1 LTRKKEEFNAAALR
15 ETVKTKKERI
25 FFGSRRPLVAN
36 SLRVGLLSFSGASD
50 VPESALQRQPAV
62 VPSTI
67 YQIEL
72 EGCP

>member
-1 LTRKKEEFNAAALR
+1 LTREKAEFNAAALS

-25 FFGSRRPLVAN
+25 LFGSRRRLVAK
-36 SLRVGLLSFSGASD
+36 SLPVGLLSFSGASD
-50 VPESALQRQPAV
+50 VPESVLKRHPAV
-62 VPSTI
+62 VPYTI